1 VGFLVVVL
9 FELCGAV
16 EFGIVE
22 FECLP
27 ETFDLALCGGFS
39 NGAHDVFYARCF

>member
-1 VGFLVVVL
+1 MGFLVVVL